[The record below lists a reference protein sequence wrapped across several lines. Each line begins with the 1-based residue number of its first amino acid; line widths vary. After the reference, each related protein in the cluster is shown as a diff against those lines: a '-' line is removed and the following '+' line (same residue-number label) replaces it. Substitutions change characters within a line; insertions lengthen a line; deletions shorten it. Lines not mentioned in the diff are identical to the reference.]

1 MVEDKLIKCNRCGGD
16 ACYKHE
22 VNGVEL
28 YSCYGCGFQTSS
40 IMKQG
45 EKFFEEQI
53 EILPELYKA
62 LLGED
67 DEGMVWMPQTVNL
80 PQQGM
85 VFAAVARDHG
95 VANET
100 PSQDNYEWAAVKAV
114 EIKEEDKEKY
124 PIPNKKGEFYE
135 WRMDM
140 TTEKRFPH
148 NDFMEALDYIN
159 IFSADGDN

>member
-1 MVEDKLIKCNRCGGD
+1 
-16 ACYKHE
+16 
-22 VNGVEL
+22 
-28 YSCYGCGFQTSS
+28 
-40 IMKQG
+40 MKQG

-85 VFAAVARDHG
+85 VFAAVARDYG
-95 VANET
+95 VENET

-114 EIKEEDKEKY
+114 EIKEEEKEKY

-148 NDFMEALDYIN
+148 NDFMEALDYIEVFKGEN
-159 IFSADGDN
+159 

>member
-1 MVEDKLIKCNRCGGD
+1 MVETDKLIKCNRCEGD
-16 ACYKHE
+16 ACYHQE
-22 VNGVEL
+22 INGIEL

-40 IMKQG
+40 VMKKD
-45 EKFFEEQI
+45 EKFFEEQM

-67 DEGMVWMPQTVNL
+67 NEGLIWMPQTVNL

-85 VFAAVARDHG
+85 VFATAARDFG
-95 VANET
+95 EEGAQVN
-100 PSQDNYEWAAVKAV
+100 QDNYEWAAVKAI
-114 EIKEEDKEKY
+114 EIKDEDKEKY

-140 TTEKRFPH
+140 TTEKRFSH
-148 NDFMEALDYIN
+148 NDFVEALDYIE
-159 IFSADGDN
+159 IFGKN

>member
-1 MVEDKLIKCNRCGGD
+1 MVEDKLVKCNRCGGD

-22 VNGVEL
+22 VNGIEL

-45 EKFFEEQI
+45 ETFFEEQM
-53 EILPELYKA
+53 EILPELYKS

-85 VFAAVARDHG
+85 VFAAAARDHG
-95 VANET
+95 VVNET
-100 PSQDNYEWAAVKAV
+100 PSQNNYEWAAVKAV
-114 EIKEEDKEKY
+114 KIPEEEKEKY
-124 PIPNKKGEFYE
+124 PIPNKDGEYYE

-140 TTEKRFPH
+140 TTEKRYSH
-148 NDFMEALDYIN
+148 NDFMEALDYIEV
-159 IFSADGDN
+159 FKEK